1 MFHRLKGPVP
11 STSCWLAVVSAL
23 LFLGAGC
30 ARVPVARQGWVAK
43 PNMVFADTAV
53 FGDRSSLQGQ
63 IEPGAAATGGAQA
76 AGCTSCK

>member
-1 MFHRLKGPVP
+1 MFHRPKGPVS
-11 STSCWLAVVSAL
+11 STFPWLTLLSAL
-23 LFLGAGC
+23 FFLSAGC
-30 ARVPVARQGWVAK
+30 ARIPVAKQGLVAK